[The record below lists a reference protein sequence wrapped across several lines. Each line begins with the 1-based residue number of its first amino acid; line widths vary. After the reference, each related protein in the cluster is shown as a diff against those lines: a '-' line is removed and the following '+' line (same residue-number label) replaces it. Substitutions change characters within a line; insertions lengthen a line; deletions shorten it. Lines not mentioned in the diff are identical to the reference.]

1 MKGFENEKRKQ
12 RRKAMTGQQ
21 IYDVIISS
29 PIHVVF
35 DNIDSFNHKDEKW
48 TLFQEAA
55 SKGHKESQ
63 WICNVLKDIDIN
75 DINLVARTLEATNS
89 PIGWYWAAIAY
100 YCVEDYTITFTTKE
114 KCKSM
119 LEKSANTGF
128 IPAIIHS
135 TWYLERQQQVNVLKD
150 INHPRA
156 WMMLGQYL
164 ESTDYLLRAVNQG
177 CTYSAKLLVCNHT
190 NIIDCLFISE
200 WIEKISS
207 FKNEL
212 FEKCVD
218 YIVAN
223 QHFDLDDFVY
233 MHMGKGLYWYDYPTA
248 PITLFYNYYCEN
260 IDIQQESLYLFLLIW
275 KTFFGSKDVGT
286 LIAKYVWKDRYNF
299 PILNFFYFSQR

>member
-1 MKGFENEKRKQ
+1 MKGLENEKRKQ

-21 IYDVIISS
+21 IYDMISLS

-35 DNIDSFNHKDEKW
+35 DNIDSFDHKDEKW

-63 WICNVLKDIDIN
+63 WICNVLKNIDIN
-75 DINLVARTLEATNS
+75 DINLVARTLEATSS
-89 PIGWYWAAIAY
+89 PIGWYWAAAAY
-100 YCVEDYTITFTTKE
+100 YCTTEK
-114 KCKSM
+114 KCKLL

-135 TWYLERQQQVNVLKD
+135 TWHLKRRQRVNVLKD

-164 ESTDYLLRAVNQG
+164 GSTDYLLRAVNQG
-177 CTYSAKLLVCNHT
+177 CAHSAKLLVYYHID
-190 NIIDCLFISE
+190 IIDCLFISE
-200 WIEKISS
+200 WIETISS
-207 FKNEL
+207 FKNKL
-212 FEKCVD
+212 FERCVD
-218 YIVAN
+218 YIVSN
-223 QHFDLDDFVY
+223 QHFDLGDFVY
-233 MHMGKGLYWYDYPTA
+233 MHMGKGMYWHDYPTA

-275 KTFFGSKDVGT
+275 KTFFGPKDVGT

-299 PILNFFYFSQR
+299 PILKFPLFLSQT